1 MNTDKSDG
9 SAMDVDPLLF
19 PELAIGGKR
28 GKYAGN
34 IHKKWYYV
42 MAIIRCTHY
51 RE

>member
-9 SAMDVDPLLF
+9 SAMDVDPLHF